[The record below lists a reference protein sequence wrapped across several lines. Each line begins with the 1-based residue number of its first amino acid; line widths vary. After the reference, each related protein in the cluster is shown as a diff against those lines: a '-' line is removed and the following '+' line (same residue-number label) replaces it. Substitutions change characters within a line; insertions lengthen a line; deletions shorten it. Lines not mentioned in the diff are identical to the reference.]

1 LREAQAVDGGRS
13 QADRDGCLAVLVLD
27 AERVNEVG
35 KIALVG
41 VGQRFNRGADDHW
54 FVVSWFNLLGHRP
67 PKENLRH
74 EYFIGI
80 IGISPRE

>member
-1 LREAQAVDGGRS
+1 MREAQAVDGGRS

-35 KIALVG
+35 KIALAG
-41 VGQRFNRGADDHW
+41 VGQRFNRSVWGYW
-54 FVVSWFNLLGHRP
+54 FVVDWFNLLGHRL
-67 PKENLRH
+67 PKGNLRH